1 MINENADKN
10 YENIGSD
17 DDDQDEATEN
27 ECEDLVNVLQINV
40 TLIFKYVEE
49 MSEEEEIG
57 IKNINEIA
65 EHDLDEKLN
74 GLKKVD
80 VNLLKDLT
88 MKVNATILLKP
99 IDSLK
104 HALSLWEEKQASN
117 QTKEEERFEITLQ
130 EMKNVTINTRTTET
144 YQHLRAGETWRN

>member
-27 ECEDLVNVLQINV
+27 ECEDLVNVLHINV

-74 GLKKVD
+74 CVKKVD

-104 HALSLWEEKQASN
+104 HALSLWEEK
-117 QTKEEERFEITLQ
+117 
-130 EMKNVTINTRTTET
+130 
-144 YQHLRAGETWRN
+144 

>member
-80 VNLLKDLT
+80 GNLLKDLT
-88 MKVNATILLKP
+88 MKVNATISLKP

-104 HALSLWEEKQASN
+104 LALSLWEEKQASN
-117 QTKEEERFEITLQ
+117 QTKEEERFEITLE